1 VSFHEFLHPI
11 AGRQLEF
18 SQVGAGSKV
27 PGNIVPGTCLEQ
39 GMTFGLTCRQK
50 VLPDFYCMGN
60 VGPTARIALARSNP
74 SMGLLAPNPRELAAP
89 PLGIAQP

>member
-1 VSFHEFLHPI
+1 MSFYTPLLADNLSFHKLVP
-11 AGRQLEF
+11 
-18 SQVGAGSKV
+18 GSKV

-50 VLPDFYCMGN
+50 VLPDFNMGN